1 MNLISVQS
9 ISKTLDSKPLF
20 NNLSFGVDAGD
31 RLGII
36 GRNGTGKSTLLKT
49 LVGIMAPDEGRIS
62 INKDAELAYLEQQT
76 AFEDGWTPLQFLYS
90 LSSRRI
96 DTAKRLTTEPL
107 TTQLEAQ
114 ANLLDA
120 WTLETDFRLY
130 LLHLGMECDL
140 DKKLSSLSGGEVKKL
155 ALARILA
162 TRASVLLLDEP
173 TNHLDLMAS
182 AKLEKELTSTKTT
195 LLLISHDRYLL
206 DRICSRTLE
215 IEGEQTHLYDGGYG
229 RYVQEK
235 AQRLADLQKQT
246 DRLKTILRREGEWL
260 LRGPQARATKDSGR
274 KLRIEEMKEEKAQ
287 ADAILLDQTKQK
299 TSLSSLTQRLGKKI
313 LEIKNISKSYD
324 GRPLIKDFSYTFAK
338 SDRFGIIGPNGC
350 GKTTLLKMITGSLE
364 PDSGAIET
372 GVNTVFGYYEQT
384 SEKMDSSKTALE
396 YIEDISEHIQLEPGY
411 IVSASKFLEIFD
423 FDSELQRKPIGTYSG
438 GERRRLHLISTLVSN
453 PNFLVFDECTND
465 LDIATIRT
473 LEDYI
478 ESFSGCVV
486 LVSHDRA
493 FMDRVCSELFC
504 FQEDGR
510 IVRYEGT
517 CSEYLEELT
526 RQQQPRQEAPKEAP
540 APQKAK
546 KGLSYKEQKRFE
558 QVEETIAEKED
569 EKAEIEAFFS
579 SGSIDSDGSKS
590 RQYKE
595 VCDLLESLYAEWEE
609 LGSRA

>member
-1 MNLISVQS
+1 
-9 ISKTLDSKPLF
+9 
-20 NNLSFGVDAGD
+20 
-31 RLGII
+31 
-36 GRNGTGKSTLLKT
+36 
-49 LVGIMAPDEGRIS
+49 
-62 INKDAELAYLEQQT
+62 
-76 AFEDGWTPLQFLYS
+76 
-90 LSSRRI
+90 
-96 DTAKRLTTEPL
+96 
-107 TTQLEAQ
+107 
-114 ANLLDA
+114 
-120 WTLETDFRLY
+120 
-130 LLHLGMECDL
+130 
-140 DKKLSSLSGGEVKKL
+140 
-155 ALARILA
+155 
-162 TRASVLLLDEP
+162 
-173 TNHLDLMAS
+173 
-182 AKLEKELTSTKTT
+182 
-195 LLLISHDRYLL
+195 
-206 DRICSRTLE
+206 
-215 IEGEQTHLYDGGYG
+215 
-229 RYVQEK
+229 
-235 AQRLADLQKQT
+235 
-246 DRLKTILRREGEWL
+246 
-260 LRGPQARATKDSGR
+260 
-274 KLRIEEMKEEKAQ
+274 
-287 ADAILLDQTKQK
+287 
-299 TSLSSLTQRLGKKI
+299 
-313 LEIKNISKSYD
+313 
-324 GRPLIKDFSYTFAK
+324 
-338 SDRFGIIGPNGC
+338 
-350 GKTTLLKMITGSLE
+350 
-364 PDSGAIET
+364 
-372 GVNTVFGYYEQT
+372 
-384 SEKMDSSKTALE
+384 
-396 YIEDISEHIQLEPGY
+396 
-411 IVSASKFLEIFD
+411 
-423 FDSELQRKPIGTYSG
+423 SG